1 MSKLVWGG
9 GGGWG
14 GGEGDNAVHNYPRT
28 SKISDLL
35 CVVAPSSTVPH
46 RNSPACCV
54 YLWGSLSHALL
65 AFVSPSPTCLGFF
78 TPSPPR
84 SGNGWITNIAYLQKA
99 LTYIAIVDCYRL
111 GAVPKLYP
119 YSAELP
125 FDSACGVRRKSSA
138 LSLRSQDGAEE
149 QPQHHNRNSHQG
161 SVVSIFFSIIPI

>member
-1 MSKLVWGG
+1 MCLSLLGG
-9 GGGWG
+9 G

-84 SGNGWITNIAYLQKA
+84 SGNGWRTNIAYLQKA
-99 LTYIAIVDCYRL
+99 LNYIAIVDCYRS

-119 YSAELP
+119 CSEELP
-125 FDSACGVRRKSSA
+125 FDSACGVRRQSSA
-138 LSLRSQDGAEE
+138 LSLRSQHRAGRTTATPQSQ
-149 QPQHHNRNSHQG
+149 QPPRQRSFLFLFHYPY
-161 SVVSIFFSIIPI
+161 IIPI